1 MRNKLSKRGNKINSG
16 FTLVELIIVI
26 AIIAILVATLAP
38 NYMKYL
44 DRSRWASDKNDCENL
59 LNEVKTAVITVENN
73 GDKVE
78 DGQIIVNSKEVDKSQ
93 LKNNNKLIAQLNKQD
108 KNWDKIR
115 IRHKMP
121 HVLGGNEEDSDKSR
135 RDKYV
140 ITLSDGGV
148 TGEWIEVKKN
158 NS

>member
-1 MRNKLSKRGNKINSG
+1 MKNGLSKRGKGKDAG

-26 AIIAILVATLAP
+26 AIIALLVAALAP
-38 NYMKYL
+38 NYVKYL

-73 GDKVE
+73 GDTVN
-78 DGQIIVNSKEVDKSQ
+78 DGHIIVNSKEVDKTQIGS
-93 LKNNNKLIAQLNKQD
+93 NDKLIEQLNKQD

-115 IRHKMP
+115 MKHKLP
-121 HVLGGNEEDSDKSR
+121 HVLGGNEEDPDKSK
-135 RDKYV
+135 RDQYV
-140 ITLSDGGV
+140 ITLSDGGASAK
-148 TGEWIEVKKN
+148 WIEVKN

>member
-1 MRNKLSKRGNKINSG
+1 MRNGLSKRGKRRDGG

-26 AIIAILVATLAP
+26 ALIGILVAVLAP
-38 NYMKYL
+38 NYVKYL

-73 GDKVE
+73 GDEVK
-78 DGQIIVNSKEVDKSQ
+78 DGHIIVNSKEVDKS
-93 LKNNNKLIAQLNKQD
+93 KIGNNDKLIEQLNKQD

-115 IRHKMP
+115 MKHKLP
-121 HVLGGNEEDSDKSR
+121 HVLGGNEENPDKSK
-135 RDKYV
+135 RDQYV

-148 TGEWIEVKKN
+148 SAEWIEVKKN

>member
-1 MRNKLSKRGNKINSG
+1 MRNELSERGNKRDNG

-26 AIIAILVATLAP
+26 ALIGILVAVLTP
-38 NYMKYL
+38 NYVKYL

-73 GDKVE
+73 GDEVK
-78 DGQIIVNSKEVDKSQ
+78 DGQIIVNSKEVDKS
-93 LKNNNKLIAQLNKQD
+93 KIGSNDKLIGQLNKQD

-115 IRHKMP
+115 MKHKMP

>member
-1 MRNKLSKRGNKINSG
+1 MKKGFFQIGKRRDGG

-26 AIIAILVATLAP
+26 AIIALLVAVLAP
-38 NYMKYL
+38 NYVKYL

-73 GDKVE
+73 GDEVK
-78 DGQIIVNSKEVDKSQ
+78 DGQIIVNSKEVDKS
-93 LKNNNKLIAQLNKQD
+93 KIGNNDKLIEQLNKQD

-115 IRHKMP
+115 MKHKMP
-121 HVLGGNEEDSDKSR
+121 HVLGGNEENPDKSVR
-135 RDKYV
+135 NQYV

-148 TGEWIEVKKN
+148 SAEWIEVKN

>member
-1 MRNKLSKRGNKINSG
+1 MKNGLSKRGKGKDAG

-26 AIIAILVATLAP
+26 AIIALLVAALAP
-38 NYMKYL
+38 NYVKYL

-73 GDKVE
+73 GDTVN
-78 DGQIIVNSKEVDKSQ
+78 DGQIIVNSKEVDKTQIGS
-93 LKNNNKLIAQLNKQD
+93 NDKLIEQLNKQD

-115 IRHKMP
+115 MKHKLP
-121 HVLGGNEEDSDKSR
+121 HVLGGNEEDPDKSK
-135 RDKYV
+135 RDQYV
-140 ITLSDGGV
+140 ITLSDGGASAK
-148 TGEWIEVKKN
+148 WIEVKN

>member
-1 MRNKLSKRGNKINSG
+1 MRNELSKRGNKRDNG

-26 AIIAILVATLAP
+26 AIIAILVTVLAP
-38 NYMKYL
+38 NYVKYL

-73 GDKVE
+73 GDEVK
-78 DGQIIVNSKEVDKSQ
+78 DGQIIVNSKEVDKS
-93 LKNNNKLIAQLNKQD
+93 KIGSNAKLIEQMNKQD

-115 IRHKMP
+115 MKHKMP
-121 HVLGGNEEDSDKSR
+121 HVLGGNEENPDKSL
-135 RDKYV
+135 RDQYV

-148 TGEWIEVKKN
+148 SAEWIEVKN

>member
-1 MRNKLSKRGNKINSG
+1 MRKGFLQKKETADRG

-26 AIIAILVATLAP
+26 ALIGILVAVLTP
-38 NYMKYL
+38 NYIKYL

-73 GDKVE
+73 GDEVK
-78 DGQIIVNSKEVDKSQ
+78 DGQIIVNSKEVDKS
-93 LKNNNKLIAQLNKQD
+93 KIGSNDKLIEQLNKQD

-115 IRHKMP
+115 MKHKMP
-121 HVLGGNEEDSDKSR
+121 HVLGGNEEDPDKSL
-135 RDKYV
+135 RDQYV

-148 TGEWIEVKKN
+148 SAEWNKVKN

>member
-1 MRNKLSKRGNKINSG
+1 MRNELSERGNKRDNG

-26 AIIAILVATLAP
+26 ALIGILVAVLTP
-38 NYMKYL
+38 NYIKYL

-73 GDKVE
+73 GDEVK
-78 DGQIIVNSKEVDKSQ
+78 DGQIIVNSKEVDKS
-93 LKNNNKLIAQLNKQD
+93 KIGNNDKLIEQLNKQD
-108 KNWDKIR
+108 GNWYKIR
-115 IRHKMP
+115 MKHKMP
-121 HVLGGNEEDSDKSR
+121 HVLGGNEEDPDKSL
-135 RDKYV
+135 RDQYV

-148 TGEWIEVKKN
+148 SAEWNKVKN

>member
-1 MRNKLSKRGNKINSG
+1 MRNELSKRGNRINSG

-121 HVLGGNEEDSDKSR
+121 HVLGGNEEDPDKSL
-135 RDKYV
+135 RDQYV

-148 TGEWIEVKKN
+148 SAEWIEVKKN

>member
-1 MRNKLSKRGNKINSG
+1 MRNELSKRGNRINSG

-93 LKNNNKLIAQLNKQD
+93 LKNNDKLIAQLNKQD

-115 IRHKMP
+115 VRHKMP
-121 HVLGGNEEDSDKSR
+121 HVLGGNEEDPDKSL
-135 RDKYV
+135 RDQYV

-148 TGEWIEVKKN
+148 SAEWNKVKN
-158 NS
+158 N

>member
-121 HVLGGNEEDSDKSR
+121 HVLGGNEEDPDKSL
-135 RDKYV
+135 RDQYV

-148 TGEWIEVKKN
+148 SAEWIEVKN

>member
-1 MRNKLSKRGNKINSG
+1 MKKGFFQRGKRRDGG

-26 AIIAILVATLAP
+26 ALIGILVAVLAP
-38 NYMKYL
+38 NYVKYL

-73 GDKVE
+73 GDTVN
-78 DGQIIVNSKEVDKSQ
+78 DGQIIVNSKEVDKTQIGS
-93 LKNNNKLIAQLNKQD
+93 NDKLIQQLIKQD

-115 IRHKMP
+115 MKHKLP
-121 HVLGGNEEDSDKSR
+121 HVLGGNEEDPDKSK
-135 RDKYV
+135 RDQYI

-148 TGEWIEVKKN
+148 SARWVEVNK
-158 NS
+158 

>member
-1 MRNKLSKRGNKINSG
+1 MKNGLSKRGKGKDAG

-26 AIIAILVATLAP
+26 AIIALLVAALAP
-38 NYMKYL
+38 NYVKYL

-73 GDKVE
+73 GDTVNG
-78 DGQIIVNSKEVDKSQ
+78 GQIIVNSKEVDKTQIGS
-93 LKNNNKLIAQLNKQD
+93 NDKLIEQLNKQD

-115 IRHKMP
+115 MKHKLP
-121 HVLGGNEEDSDKSR
+121 HVLGGNEEDPDKSK
-135 RDKYV
+135 RDQYI

-148 TGEWIEVKKN
+148 SARWVEVNK
-158 NS
+158 

>member
-1 MRNKLSKRGNKINSG
+1 MRNGLSKRGKRRDGG

-26 AIIAILVATLAP
+26 ALIGILVAVLAP
-38 NYMKYL
+38 NYVKYL

-73 GDKVE
+73 GDTVNY
-78 DGQIIVNSKEVDKSQ
+78 GQIIVNSKEVDKTQIGS
-93 LKNNNKLIAQLNKQD
+93 NDKLIEQLNKQD

-121 HVLGGNEEDSDKSR
+121 HVLGGNEEDPDKSL
-135 RDKYV
+135 RDQYV

-148 TGEWIEVKKN
+148 SAEWNKVKN

>member
-1 MRNKLSKRGNKINSG
+1 MKNGLSKRGKGKDAG

-26 AIIAILVATLAP
+26 AIIALLVAALAP
-38 NYMKYL
+38 NYVKYL

-73 GDKVE
+73 GDTVN
-78 DGQIIVNSKEVDKSQ
+78 DGQIIVNSKEVDKTQIGS
-93 LKNNNKLIAQLNKQD
+93 NDKLIEQLNKQD

-115 IRHKMP
+115 MKHKLP
-121 HVLGGNEEDSDKSR
+121 HVLGGNEEDPDKSK
-135 RDKYV
+135 RDQYI

-148 TGEWIEVKKN
+148 SARWVEVKK
-158 NS
+158 

>member
-1 MRNKLSKRGNKINSG
+1 MRNEISKREEKGDSG

-26 AIIAILVATLAP
+26 ALIAILVATLAP
-38 NYMKYL
+38 NYVKYL

-59 LNEVKTAVITVENN
+59 LNEVRTAVITVENN
-73 GDKVE
+73 GYEVK
-78 DGQIIVNSKEVDKSQ
+78 DGVITVNTKLVDKSKIGDNQ
-93 LKNNNKLIAQLNKQD
+93 KLIDELKKQD
-108 KNWDKIR
+108 ENWDKIR
-115 IRHKMP
+115 VKHTMP

-148 TGEWIEVKKN
+148 TGEWIEVKN

>member
-1 MRNKLSKRGNKINSG
+1 MKNGLSKRGKGKDAG

-26 AIIAILVATLAP
+26 AIIALLVAALAP
-38 NYMKYL
+38 NYVKYL

-73 GDKVE
+73 GDTVN
-78 DGQIIVNSKEVDKSQ
+78 DGQIIVNSKEVDKTQIGS
-93 LKNNNKLIAQLNKQD
+93 NDKLIEQLNKQD

-115 IRHKMP
+115 MKHKLP
-121 HVLGGNEEDSDKSR
+121 HVLGGNEEDPDKSL
-135 RDKYV
+135 RDQYI

-148 TGEWIEVKKN
+148 TAEWIEVKN

>member
-1 MRNKLSKRGNKINSG
+1 MKNGLSKRGKGKDAG

-26 AIIAILVATLAP
+26 AIIALLVAVLAP
-38 NYMKYL
+38 NYVKYL

-73 GDKVE
+73 GDTVN
-78 DGQIIVNSKEVDKSQ
+78 DGKIIVNSKEVDKTQIGS
-93 LKNNNKLIAQLNKQD
+93 NDKLIEQLNKQD

-115 IRHKMP
+115 MKHKLP
-121 HVLGGNEEDSDKSR
+121 HVLGGNEEDPDKSK
-135 RDKYV
+135 RDQYI

-148 TGEWIEVKKN
+148 SARWVEVKK
-158 NS
+158 

>member
-1 MRNKLSKRGNKINSG
+1 MKKGFFQRGKRRDGG

-26 AIIAILVATLAP
+26 ALIGILVAVLAP
-38 NYMKYL
+38 NYVKYL

-73 GDKVE
+73 GDTVNG
-78 DGQIIVNSKEVDKSQ
+78 GQIIVNSKEVDKTQIGS
-93 LKNNNKLIAQLNKQD
+93 NDKLIEQLNKQD

-115 IRHKMP
+115 MKHKLP
-121 HVLGGNEEDSDKSR
+121 HVLGGNEEDPDKSK
-135 RDKYV
+135 RDQYV
-140 ITLSDGGV
+140 ITLSDGGASAK
-148 TGEWIEVKKN
+148 WIEVKN